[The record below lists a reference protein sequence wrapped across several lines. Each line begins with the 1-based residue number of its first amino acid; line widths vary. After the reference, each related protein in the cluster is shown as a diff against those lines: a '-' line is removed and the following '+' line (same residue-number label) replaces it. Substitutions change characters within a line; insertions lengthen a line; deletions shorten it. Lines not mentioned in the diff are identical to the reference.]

1 MVEII
6 CDTNFL
12 IHLATKR
19 IKNIDNLDMEIG
31 SISFIVPEVVKNELV
46 KLQEIPEK
54 NQEITVTLN
63 FIKNF
68 KVISINGTYAD
79 QELINYV
86 KNNRSIIGTK
96 LDPSMTR
103 SDSFIGSVIGKPGT
117 LPDNSTLLKLD
128 VNLFDSAVGSTV
140 DSTEDLQVKPIQTG
154 ELLRLNIGTAPVL
167 GKVTKVK
174 SSTVE
179 IELRRPACIFDD
191 GHVAISRRIAERWR
205 LIGAGIVG

>member
-1 MVEII
+1 MVEVI

-54 NQEITVTLN
+54 NQEVTVTLN
-63 FIKNF
+63 FIKKF

-86 KNNRSIIGTK
+86 KNNRSIIGTMDKILKNKIKK
-96 LDPSMTR
+96 L
-103 SDSFIGSVIGKPGT
+103 GSSILSIHNDKII
-117 LPDNSTLLKLD
+117 LES
-128 VNLFDSAVGSTV
+128 
-140 DSTEDLQVKPIQTG
+140 
-154 ELLRLNIGTAPVL
+154 
-167 GKVTKVK
+167 
-174 SSTVE
+174 
-179 IELRRPACIFDD
+179 
-191 GHVAISRRIAERWR
+191 
-205 LIGAGIVG
+205 